1 MTMRT
6 APTLFAAT
14 RAAAAESQ
22 LAISV
27 DTLVE
32 GVHFDADTPLEAL
45 GYKCVAVNLSDMA
58 AMGATPLNL
67 QCAWSDPLTDLPW
80 REAVTHA
87 IKRSA
92 DAVPMSA
99 QLAMVV
105 APRRQIS
112 IQIVG
117 EVPDGNALTRS
128 NARVG
133 DQFWVSG
140 TLGDAGGGLG
150 LLRGHLQAREHD
162 DRDYLLQ
169 RLHRPSPRLALGR
182 ALRGIA
188 SAAID
193 ISDGIAGD
201 ALHIAA
207 RSKVGIRIFAKR
219 LPLSAA
225 LLRVAGTR
233 RAQHLALGAGED
245 YELAFSAPA
254 RCAAHIRRAAQRCQV
269 AVHCIGDIV
278 AGGSLV
284 LLDEQMR
291 ELPIPSAFDHFAD
304 RESEP
309 HDRKITDTRNCGHS
323 DEHEDIV
330 R

>member
-6 APTLFAAT
+6 APSLFAAT
-14 RAAAAESQ
+14 RAAATESQ

-32 GVHFDADTPLEAL
+32 DVHFDADTPIEAL

-58 AMGATPLNL
+58 AMGATPLSL
-67 QCAWSDPLTDLPW
+67 QCAWSDPLSDLRW
-80 REAVTHA
+80 REALTHA

-99 QLAMVV
+99 QLAMVA

-117 EVPDGNALTRS
+117 QVPRGDALTRS

-140 TLGDAGGGLG
+140 TLGDAGGGLC
-150 LLRGHLQAREHD
+150 LLRGRLQAREHD

-201 ALHIAA
+201 ALHIAT
-207 RSKVGIRIFAKR
+207 RSKVGIRIFAKH
-219 LPLSAA
+219 LPLSDA
-225 LLRVAGTR
+225 LLRVAGAT

-254 RCAAHIRRAAQRCQV
+254 RCAAQVRRAARRCQV
-269 AVHCIGDIV
+269 AVHCVGDIV
-278 AGGSLV
+278 AGESLV
-284 LLDEQMR
+284 LLDEHMR
-291 ELPIPSAFDHFAD
+291 ELPIPSAFDHFAG
-304 RESEP
+304 RESAP
-309 HDRKITDTRNCGHS
+309 RGSKVTGTRNDRQG
-323 DEHEDIV
+323 DEHKDIV